1 MNKEKQELVKKLDE
15 KNSQAKDWAKKE
27 LELSKRLNEVE
38 LERDAKTREVAEL
51 NEQLKKLSETH
62 REALSQI
69 EYDYDVFWEDFK
81 DR

>member
-1 MNKEKQELVKKLDE
+1 MKKLDE

-69 EYDYDVFWEDFK
+69 EYDYDVF
-81 DR
+81 

>member
-69 EYDYDVFWEDFK
+69 EYDYDVF
-81 DR
+81 